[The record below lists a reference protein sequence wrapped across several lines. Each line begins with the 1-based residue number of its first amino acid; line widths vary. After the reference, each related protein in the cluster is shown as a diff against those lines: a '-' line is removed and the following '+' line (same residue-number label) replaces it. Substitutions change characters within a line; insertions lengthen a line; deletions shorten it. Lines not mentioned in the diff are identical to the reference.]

1 MTPDSQPVIDRIAEV
16 EGFFC
21 AVGFS
26 GHGFK
31 IAPAVG
37 RIVSEL
43 MLDGDCRSYD
53 IEVFRHGRFDR
64 GELHRSGYKYGIV
77 GCGQ

>member
-1 MTPDSQPVIDRIAEV
+1 
-16 EGFFC
+16 
-21 AVGFS
+21 VGFS

-43 MLDGDCRSYD
+43 VIDGECRSYD
-53 IEVFRHGRFDR
+53 IAVFRHARFDR
-64 GELHRSGYKYGIV
+64 GELHRSAYAYGIV
-77 GCGQ
+77 G